1 MNRRKTGAQM
11 EEMAASFLVQN
22 GVRILA
28 RNYRVRQA
36 EIDIV
41 GMDGN
46 ALVFIEV
53 KARQGSA
60 GGMASEAVGEA
71 KQKKICRCADH
82 YMLENHIDPW
92 SQQIRFDVVAIG
104 AEEDRREQAL
114 AEGVM
119 PGAGSCRTE
128 HSFRSLER
136 VESGAKARPIS
147 DRCGTHPL
155 YAHEKTPA
163 QESVLRDPVRHI
175 RWIRG
180 AFPYRRGKPSKPHW
194 RVY

>member
-11 EEMAASFLVQN
+11 EEMAASFLAQN

-46 ALVFIEV
+46 VLVFIEV
-53 KARQGSA
+53 KARHGSA

-114 AEGVM
+114 GESAM
-119 PGAGSCRTE
+119 PGGGTGGTE
-128 HSFRSLER
+128 HFFHPVER
-136 VESGAKARPIS
+136 EGLSAGARPAH
-147 DRCGTHPL
+147 DRCAPPL
-155 YAHEKTPA
+155 CEHEKTPA